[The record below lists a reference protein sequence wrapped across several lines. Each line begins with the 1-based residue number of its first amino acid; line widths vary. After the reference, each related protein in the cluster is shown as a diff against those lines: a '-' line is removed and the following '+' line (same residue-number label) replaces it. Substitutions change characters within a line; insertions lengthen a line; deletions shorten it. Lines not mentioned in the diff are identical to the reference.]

1 MRKTLLSIAAMAC
14 MMVSA
19 NQAMAQNGG
28 VNPGESCENPIV
40 VTNLS
45 SWNEFTEAGSK
56 WFQVTAPWAA
66 QETVGVVD
74 GDGNITGVEAKSLD
88 CNAVSNVSNILFP
101 TTTYFK
107 QGINLVKVTVD
118 GPCSVAFAGMNM
130 TTGST
135 FGMDGR
141 AVSCTHGAANV
152 KRLRAMTI
160 GTETEYTNAVFE
172 TAFSFTPTESGVYTF
187 VNNAPEGSTLKVTEL
202 DEVEEGKFECKEIG
216 DNYFTTIGSN
226 KEGAIAVNLTAGT
239 EYIIT
244 SETFALMDE
253 GMPSLKVEKGNTT
266 AIHNVKADNNND
278 ITLKSLGG
286 NSYLVDS
293 YLLKEGATVGVYNMA
308 GVKLYEK
315 TVQPQSEGVTVNLNG
330 KKADCYLFLVA
341 GKSCSACK
349 NIAVK

>member
-1 MRKTLLSIAAMAC
+1 MDEDTDK
-14 MMVSA
+14 
-19 NQAMAQNGG
+19 G
-28 VNPGESCENPIV
+28 
-40 VTNLS
+40 
-45 SWNEFTEAGSK
+45 K
-56 WFQVTAPWAA
+56 VTA
-66 QETVGVVD
+66 
-74 GDGNITGVEAKSLD
+74 VEAKSLD
-88 CNAVSNVSNILFP
+88 CNAVSNVSNALFP
-101 TTTYFK
+101 GVTYCK
-107 QGINLVKVTVD
+107 KGINLIKVTVD
-118 GPCSVAFAGMNM
+118 GPCMIAFNGQNP
-130 TTGST
+130 TTGAWL
-135 FGMDGR
+135 GLDVR
-141 AVSCTHGAANV
+141 AVSCTHAVTNV
-152 KRLRAMTI
+152 KRLRSMVLD
-160 GTETEYTNAVFE
+160 TEVPYTNAVFE

-187 VNNAPEGSTLKVTEL
+187 VNKAPEGSTLKVTEL

-278 ITLKSLGG
+278 ITVKSLGG
-286 NSYLVDS
+286 NSYQVDS